1 MNRLALPFAVTFTAL
16 VALTGCTSGSSD
28 VETPTATVTD
38 TATVTATPSA
48 TASATPSAPAGVDG
62 EDGGTGGPD
71 TAGGACRTADLAGS
85 TADDGGGAA
94 GSVEIAIVLTN
105 TGTTSCTL
113 QGWPGVS
120 FVGGGDGT
128 QIGASAKQDAAS
140 PHETVTLDPGRR
152 GAGIPARHPG
162 AGLLQ
167 RRVRAARRRRLPG
180 LPARRD
186 GVALRREPA
195 GGLLERIGRAAD
207 RGRPAGRLTG
217 PAAG

>member
-16 VALTGCTSGSSD
+16 VALTGCTSGSSG

-48 TASATPSAPAGVDG
+48 AASATPSAPAGVDG

-71 TAGGACRTADLAGS
+71 TAEGACRTADLAGS

-105 TGTTSCTL
+105 TGATSCTL

-140 PHETVTLDPGRR
+140 PHETVTLAPG
-152 GAGIPARHPG
+152 G
-162 AGLLQ
+162 
-167 RRVRAARRRRLPG
+167 AARASLRVTQALNYSNAECAPRDADGFRVYPPG
-180 LPARRD
+180 ETESLFVESAQ
-186 GVALRREPA
+186 VACSSESVELLTVGALQA
-195 GGLLERIGRAAD
+195 G
-207 RGRPAGRLTG
+207 
-217 PAAG
+217 